1 MSILFHDPLN
11 YCLWW
16 VLIISSCWVTY
27 YKFIA
32 SPMLLNT
39 QAPSYFSLLKWHFN
53 KYLYQYMF
61 FPSKYNSRCT
71 LSECTDRSKK
81 VWPFLWL
88 LKWFA
93 KFLSKD
99 LCWFT
104 ITNQAYAWQLHQNLV
119 KSAFNFSEDTYFIC
133 PSLLPFLQKL
143 LLPYSNHVALS
154 GKLFACFNPVLLDRI
169 NHSHHKQL
177 SQYSSMRIF
186 KLVMK

>member
-1 MSILFHDPLN
+1 M
-11 YCLWW
+11 
-16 VLIISSCWVTY
+16 LIISSCWATY

-61 FPSKYNSRCT
+61 SLQNIIHGVHYQNALIGQRRCGHSFGSWNDLPNS
-71 LSECTDRSKK
+71 
-81 VWPFLWL
+81 FH
-88 LKWFA
+88 
-93 KFLSKD
+93 KD

-104 ITNQAYAWQLHQNLV
+104 ITNQAYACQLHQNLV

-133 PSLLPFLQKL
+133 PSLLPFLRKL

-169 NHSHHKQL
+169 NRSHHKQL